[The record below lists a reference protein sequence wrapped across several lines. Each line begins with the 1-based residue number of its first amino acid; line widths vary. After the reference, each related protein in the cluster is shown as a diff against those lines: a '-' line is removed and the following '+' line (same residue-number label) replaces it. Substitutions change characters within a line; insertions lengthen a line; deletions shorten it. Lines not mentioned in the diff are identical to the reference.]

1 MGLPGI
7 GTTFAERMRSPPLN
21 QEKRMPNTRTESST
35 SSSHRTTSRAD
46 SAARDEIIDQLKE
59 DHRRVKKAFREFEKM
74 DQQDEA
80 ACEALV
86 QSTIAELEIHAE
98 LEEDL
103 FYPAIR
109 SALADEGLIDEAEVE
124 HMTFHVLIDQLK
136 KMEPS
141 DDRYSATFT
150 VLGEYIKH
158 HVKEEEGEIFNGL
171 GRTRMNWRGLRDDM
185 QQLRQQ
191 RMSEQGLGPASATNG
206 ENASQ
211 SSGDA
216 STPH

>member
-1 MGLPGI
+1 
-7 GTTFAERMRSPPLN
+7 
-21 QEKRMPNTRTESST
+21 MPTTRTESST
-35 SSSHRTTSRAD
+35 SSTNRTASRAD
-46 SAARDEIIDQLKE
+46 AVARDEIIDQLKE

-74 DQQDEA
+74 DRQDEA

-86 QSTIAELEIHAE
+86 QQTLAELAVHAE

-109 SALADEGLIDEAEVE
+109 AALADEGLIDEAEVE

-136 KMEPS
+136 SMDFS
-141 DDRYSATFT
+141 DDRYAATFT

-158 HVKEEEGEIFNGL
+158 HVKEEEGEIFPGL
-171 GRTRMNWRGLRDDM
+171 GRARMNWRNLRDDM

-191 RMSEQGLGPASATNG
+191 RMAELGLGPADG
-206 ENASQ
+206 EDGQA
-211 SSGDA
+211 SGDA
-216 STPH
+216 PH

>member
-1 MGLPGI
+1 
-7 GTTFAERMRSPPLN
+7 
-21 QEKRMPNTRTESST
+21 MPTTRTESST
-35 SSSHRTTSRAD
+35 SSSRRTTSRAD
-46 SAARDEIIDQLKE
+46 TAARDEIIDQLKE

-74 DQQDEA
+74 DRQDEA

-86 QSTIAELEIHAE
+86 SKTISELEIHAE

-109 SALADEGLIDEAEVE
+109 SALSDEGLIDEAEVE

-136 KMEPS
+136 NMDPQ

-158 HVKEEEGEIFNGL
+158 HVKEEEGEIFVGL
-171 GRTRMNWRGLRDDM
+171 NRARLNWRNLRDDM

-191 RMSEQGLGPASATNG
+191 RMAEHGLGPAEDADGADGSP
-206 ENASQ
+206 
-211 SSGDA
+211 SGDA
-216 STPH
+216 PH

>member
-1 MGLPGI
+1 MPG
-7 GTTFAERMRSPPLN
+7 
-21 QEKRMPNTRTESST
+21 TRTESNT
-35 SSSHRTTSRAD
+35 SSSHRTASRAD
-46 SAARDEIIDQLKE
+46 TAALDEIIDQLKE

-74 DQQDEA
+74 DQQDES

-86 QSTIAELEIHAE
+86 QRTISELEIHAE

-109 SALADEGLIDEAEVE
+109 SALSDEGLIDEAEVE

-158 HVKEEEGEIFNGL
+158 HVKEEEGEIFTGI
-171 GRTRMNWRGLRDDM
+171 GRARMNWRSLRDDM

-191 RMSEQGLGPASATNG
+191 RMSEHGLAPADAAEG
-206 ENASQ
+206 EGQNP
-211 SSGDA
+211 SSSDA
-216 STPH
+216 PH

>member
-1 MGLPGI
+1 
-7 GTTFAERMRSPPLN
+7 
-21 QEKRMPNTRTESST
+21 MPTTRTESST
-35 SSSHRTTSRAD
+35 SSSRRTTSRAD
-46 SAARDEIIDQLKE
+46 TAARDEIIDQLKE

-74 DQQDEA
+74 DRQDEA

-86 QSTIAELEIHAE
+86 SKTISELEIHAE

-109 SALADEGLIDEAEVE
+109 SALSDEGLIDEAEVE

-136 KMEPS
+136 NMDPQ

-158 HVKEEEGEIFNGL
+158 HVKEEEGEIFVGL
-171 GRTRMNWRGLRDDM
+171 NRARLNWRNLRDDM

-191 RMSEQGLGPASATNG
+191 RMAEHGLGPAEDADGSP
-206 ENASQ
+206 
-211 SSGDA
+211 SGDA
-216 STPH
+216 PH